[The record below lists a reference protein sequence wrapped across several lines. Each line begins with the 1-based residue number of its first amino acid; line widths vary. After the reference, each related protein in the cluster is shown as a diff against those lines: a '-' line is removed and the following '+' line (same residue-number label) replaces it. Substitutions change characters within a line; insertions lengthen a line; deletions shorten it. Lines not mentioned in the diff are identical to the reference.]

1 MHRRRHKLS
10 PKRLTHHKSAPGV
23 QPEQPSGMPLASR
36 KVALPQATDEQSEIT
51 LLDLPR
57 VQAALGVS
65 RSAVFELLRAGQLPA
80 RKIGRRTLVTA
91 ADLERFVAGLKP
103 AQYRSQT
110 TKAPR
115 ARGYGHD

>member
-10 PKRLTHHKSAPGV
+10 AKRLTHHKSDPGV

-36 KVALPQATDEQSEIT
+36 KVALPQAADEQSEIT

-57 VQAALGVS
+57 VQAALGIS

-91 ADLERFVAGLKP
+91 ADLERFVAELQP
-103 AQYRSQT
+103 AEYRPLT
-110 TKAPR
+110 PKASRP
-115 ARGYGHD
+115 RGYGHD